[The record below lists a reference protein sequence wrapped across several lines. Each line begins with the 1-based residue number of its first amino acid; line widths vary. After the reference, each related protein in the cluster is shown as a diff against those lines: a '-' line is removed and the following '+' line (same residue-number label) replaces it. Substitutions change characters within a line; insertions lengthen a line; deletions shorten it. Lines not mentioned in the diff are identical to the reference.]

1 MPSAETRLWPTKLY
15 FVLMKGPKVVGWLL
29 AATWTYHL
37 SLIWRIGSTIFNWYS
52 VMSRPM
58 VGSIERAEHD
68 MPILEGESPPSVSPA
83 SSLTVNLSEG
93 SPPNPPLPEPPQL
106 IVGPDEQDFQGMGV
120 WGHFCNG
127 AED

>member
-1 MPSAETRLWPTKLY
+1 MPSAETRLWPNKLY
-15 FVLMKGPKVVGWLL
+15 YMLMKSLKAVGWLL
-29 AATWTYHL
+29 TATWTSTL
-37 SLIWRIGSTIFNWYS
+37 SLIWLIGNTIFNWYS
-52 VMSRPM
+52 IMLGPT
-58 VGSIERAEHD
+58 VGAIERAEHD
-68 MPILEGESPPSVSPA
+68 MPILEGQSPPSVSPA

-106 IVGPDEQDFQGMGV
+106 IVDPDEQDFQGMGV